1 MKKNENK
8 QKKSSATALKIVL
21 KSDGRKL
28 TWLAS
33 VTNIQYQRL
42 QRIVNQGY
50 DPSIREAVKIAGA
63 LKRPIGAL
71 FPLEGMEEAFVQN
84 APAITFNSS
93 PPVKEGT
100 EN

>member
-8 QKKSSATALKIVL
+8 QKKSSTTVLKTVL

-63 LKRPIGAL
+63 LKQPINTL
-71 FPLEGMEEAFVQN
+71 FPMDGLEEAFIQSD
-84 APAITFNSS
+84 PAMTLNSVRS
-93 PPVKEGT
+93 VKAGI